1 MPLDN
6 EYGSPVEPVE
16 TLQTETV
23 EKESAPTLTEAQ
35 EPDGE
40 KPEGESVKEPEE
52 KPTIP
57 KGVQK
62 RIDRLTREKHQ
73 MREELEAL
81 RRAQQSANGGESERI
96 SRDQFDTEDEYLD
109 AVIELRQAKREAQ
122 TRAAQWDEKRATIL
136 EKAEDSG
143 IDLDEFSKLPV
154 SRFMADAIVD
164 SDVSVQLVAYMTE
177 NPAEVK
183 RIYSLSEARQAVEI
197 GKIEARLSEDQPRKT
212 AKTAAPAP
220 IKPLSGNGVSSG
232 GYRKDMSLT
241 EYAKWR
247 RSNK

>member
-1 MPLDN
+1 MADALDN
-6 EYGSPVEPVE
+6 ENGSPVEPVE

-40 KPEGESVKEPEE
+40 KPEGESVKRAGRKANNPER
-52 KPTIP
+52 
-57 KGVQK
+57 VQK

-122 TRAAQWDEKRATIL
+122 TRNRAM
-136 EKAEDSG
+136 G
-143 IDLDEFSKLPV
+143 
-154 SRFMADAIVD
+154 
-164 SDVSVQLVAYMTE
+164 
-177 NPAEVK
+177 
-183 RIYSLSEARQAVEI
+183 
-197 GKIEARLSEDQPRKT
+197 
-212 AKTAAPAP
+212 
-220 IKPLSGNGVSSG
+220 
-232 GYRKDMSLT
+232 
-241 EYAKWR
+241 
-247 RSNK
+247 

>member
-6 EYGSPVEPVE
+6 DNGSPVEPVE
-16 TLQTETV
+16 ALQTEQV

-40 KPEGESVKEPEE
+40 NPEGEGVKEPEE
-52 KPTIP
+52 KPAIP

-109 AVIELRQAKREAQ
+109 AVIELRQARREAQ
-122 TRAAQWDEKRATIL
+122 TSAAKWEEKRATVL
-136 EKAEDSG
+136 EMAEDSG
-143 IDLDEFSKLPV
+143 VDLDSFAKLPV
-154 SRFMADAIVD
+154 SKLMADAIVD
-164 SDVSVQLVAYMTE
+164 SEVSVQLLAYMTE

-183 RIYSLSEARQAVEI
+183 RIYGLSEARQAVEL
-197 GKIEARLSEDQPRKT
+197 GKIEALLDGSAPKRT

-220 IKPLSGNGVSSG
+220 IKPVSGSGISSG
-232 GYRKDMSLT
+232 GYRKDMSMT
-241 EYAKWR
+241 EYARWR
-247 RSNK
+247 KANK